1 MKTITFETSGDNNE
15 TYELIIPEGYQ
26 KKELP
31 YFKEWTEALDS
42 GGYAQT
48 SGQLCKKYS
57 YVEGDETRYCCLGVL
72 SKIQGRLTSDNT
84 DSLDFDSTYYLSL
97 ENPNYPFLRENGTF
111 PEGIAVIS
119 LKGKR
124 IHNLAELNDNEFSF
138 SQISKVIKE
147 IWKEESLDNEQ

>member
-119 LKGKR
+119 SKGKR

>member
-1 MKTITFETSGDNNE
+1 
-15 TYELIIPEGYQ
+15 
-26 KKELP
+26 
-31 YFKEWTEALDS
+31 
-42 GGYAQT
+42 
-48 SGQLCKKYS
+48 
-57 YVEGDETRYCCLGVL
+57 
-72 SKIQGRLTSDNT
+72 
-84 DSLDFDSTYYLSL
+84 L

-147 IWKEESLDNEQ
+147 IWTETSI